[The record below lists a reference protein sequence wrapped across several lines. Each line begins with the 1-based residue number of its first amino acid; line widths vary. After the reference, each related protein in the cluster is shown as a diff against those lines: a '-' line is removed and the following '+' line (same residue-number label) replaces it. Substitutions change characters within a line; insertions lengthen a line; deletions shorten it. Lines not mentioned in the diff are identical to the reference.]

1 MELRRTS
8 DTGASVTTLVR
19 LAVSPTGRRH
29 PDQAVVDEASL
40 AALPGLASMVVLD
53 HAGPAASRWSTERAV
68 AVDEVVDPA
77 SGRRARALDGAE
89 WAALVD
95 AFAAAARLV
104 RAAGHA
110 VVVAVDGDGLLHAAL
125 SPLQS
130 PSRPERVLQ
139 VLAACAP
146 CTPLLTIEDLA
157 PGGLDASAGVAFAGA
172 AIEAAKAPMLI
183 ATGGTAWLLP
193 LLERRKGRSVDQTG
207 LALAS
212 AGWCVGR
219 VAVPVVG
226 VVRDD
231 VDVDVALAAAR
242 RLGLAGVLFEPGSLP
257 NGR

>member
-8 DTGASVTTLVR
+8 DTGASVSTLVR
-19 LAVSPTGRRH
+19 LAVSPNGRRH
-29 PDQAVVDEASL
+29 PGQAVLDEASL
-40 AALPGLASMVVLD
+40 AALPGDTMVVLD
-53 HAGPAASRWSTERAV
+53 HAGPAASRWATERAV

-77 SGRRARALDGAE
+77 SGRRARALDDQE
-89 WAALVD
+89 WATLVD
-95 AFAAAARLV
+95 AFAAAARRV

-130 PSRPERVLQ
+130 PSRPERVLE

-157 PGGLDASAGVAFAGA
+157 PGGLDASAGVAFAVA

-242 RLGLAGVLFEPGSLP
+242 RLGLAGVVFEPGSLP